1 MVLGG
6 CTDQATVLNDLEYL
20 GRLFISYVT
29 PISLIMSRIK
39 TVTGREVE
47 LIKVDLNSVPNI
59 ILGGSEYDNEEEELE
74 SDPVNKDDDV
84 DGRVAVTAGTGISS
98 LSL

>member
-1 MVLGG
+1 
-6 CTDQATVLNDLEYL
+6 
-20 GRLFISYVT
+20 
-29 PISLIMSRIK
+29 MSRIK